1 MSTPRDSSSAEAAAP
16 SGASSPASRGRRTL
30 GAWRGRVHMAE
41 AQASAPLPE
50 IELAAWLG
58 ESHR

>member
-1 MSTPRDSSSAEAAAP
+1 
-16 SGASSPASRGRRTL
+16 
-30 GAWRGRVHMAE
+30 MAE
-41 AQASAPLPE
+41 AQAAAPLPE

>member
-1 MSTPRDSSSAEAAAP
+1 
-16 SGASSPASRGRRTL
+16 
-30 GAWRGRVHMAE
+30 MAE